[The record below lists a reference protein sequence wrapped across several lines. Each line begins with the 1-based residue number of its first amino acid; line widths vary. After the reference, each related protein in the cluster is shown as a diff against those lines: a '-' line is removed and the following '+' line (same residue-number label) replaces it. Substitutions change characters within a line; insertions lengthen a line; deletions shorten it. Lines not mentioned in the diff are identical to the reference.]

1 MFYILFTSFNYL
13 HFQINFF
20 PASTLPAF
28 LCCTPYSIRS
38 GHKAELLLFSSLAME
53 NTRSHNIL
61 TDYSPAELQSQA
73 GALMHY
79 CYLQVSNSWA
89 RSYNGGKQCKYWE
102 QNNET
107 FVPSSRSKAKTTA
120 QQPPFFWRGAN
131 KMNVFS
137 FSPMSSQNVHKN
149 HPFNY
154 CRDPYNLDA
163 LSKEQQQ
170 WGVDE
175 GEEQEH
181 SLLTAV
187 HSAIPAHA
195 EEAAV

>member
-1 MFYILFTSFNYL
+1 M
-13 HFQINFF
+13 NFF
-20 PASTLPAF
+20 PVSTLLAF
-28 LCCTPYSIRS
+28 LCCTPNSIKS
-38 GHKAELLLFSSLAME
+38 GHKAELLLFSSLEME
-53 NTRSHNIL
+53 NIRSHKTL

-79 CYLQVSNSWA
+79 WYLQVSNSQA
-89 RSYNGGKQCKYWE
+89 RSYNGGKQSKPSICKYWE

-107 FVPSSRSKAKTTA
+107 FVPSSHSKAKTTV
-120 QQPPFFWRGAN
+120 QQPPFFWTEAN

-149 HPFNY
+149 NPFNY
-154 CRDPYNLDA
+154 CTDPYNLDA
-163 LSKEQQQ
+163 LSKKQQQ

-181 SLLTAV
+181 SLLIAV